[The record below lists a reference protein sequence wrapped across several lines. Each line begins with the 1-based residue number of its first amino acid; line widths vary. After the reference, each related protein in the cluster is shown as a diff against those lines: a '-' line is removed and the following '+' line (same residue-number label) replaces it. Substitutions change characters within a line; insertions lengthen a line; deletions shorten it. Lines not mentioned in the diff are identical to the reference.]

1 MDAVKILD
9 QHQQPDIADIGPNA
23 TVTREME
30 AILEE
35 AEQSEAADRP
45 EVRHWFY
52 SVPCAGV
59 RYYSF

>member
-1 MDAVKILD
+1 LD